1 MTQTVRVKNIIFQQG
16 QTLLCVPLTGRTRA
30 DLQAGAQLLATAKAD
45 IIEWRVDHFID
56 GKDVS
61 EVLLTLA
68 DIRQQLGETPLIF
81 TFRSKKEGG
90 EAEISDDEYFALN
103 RAAALS
109 GLADVIDIELF
120 NDESRIRSLVSE
132 AHNVGVKVI
141 MSNHDFHQT
150 PAKEEIIYRLRRMQD
165 LGADLPKI
173 AVMPQTPQDVLT
185 LLSATLLMK
194 ECYATRP
201 LITMSMG
208 KMGGVSRVT
217 GRLFG
222 SAMTFGT
229 LGQSSAPG
237 QIAVTQLRE
246 MMETLS

>member
-1 MTQTVRVKNIIFQQG
+1 MTQTVRVKNIVFQEG
-16 QTLLCVPLTGRTRA
+16 QTRLCVPLTGRTREE
-30 DLQAGAQLLATAKAD
+30 LQARAQLLTSAQAD
-45 IIEWRVDHFID
+45 IIEWRVDHFIE
-56 GKDVS
+56 GKD
-61 EVLLTLA
+61 EKQVLLALA
-68 DIRQQLGETPLIF
+68 DIRQQLGETPLLF

-90 EAEISDDEYFALN
+90 EMDISDDQYFALN

-132 AHNVGVKVI
+132 AHNAGVKVI

-194 ECYATRP
+194 EHYAKRP